1 MFYVN
6 NTTHDSINPN
16 FPWIFHNLH
25 QMFKKV
31 HSSSV
36 EYLLGTEAS
45 DKGRR
50 TQSELELSRMR
61 IIEFIHISPLILPP
75 FHISRS
81 IKFLS
86 RSIFNSI

>member
-1 MFYVN
+1 MNLLQNKVPSRNFDIGQFSCISMFYVN
-6 NTTHDSINPN
+6 NTFHDSINPN

-25 QMFKKV
+25 QMLKKI

-50 TQSELELSRMR
+50 T
-61 IIEFIHISPLILPP
+61 
-75 FHISRS
+75 
-81 IKFLS
+81 
-86 RSIFNSI
+86 